1 MEKLP
6 RKGLLGKAEQQFG
19 FLGADQLHT
28 FCFELPEA
36 IGLHLSLS
44 WGEFRAGEQ
53 ALGIT

>member
-19 FLGADQLHT
+19 FLGVDQLHT

-36 IGLHLSLS
+36 IG
-44 WGEFRAGEQ
+44 
-53 ALGIT
+53 